1 MASGTVNTIRGT
13 GTVDTMWNRR
23 EQHQAY
29 RFLTRRIVSA
39 MLSGEP
45 ETNELPLRRF
55 TIALIGGVAVAVLV
69 VVGVGVYGLLFPG
82 GARPTENTI
91 IVERESGAKYVY
103 LQGQLHPV
111 LNWASARLIIGK
123 ADPPTRTMSAAS
135 LRDVPRGRP
144 VGIASA
150 PDALPDKGSLVGLPW
165 SVCSAPRSPS
175 SVAVAA
181 HVLAGT
187 VPAGGVTLGEDE
199 GVLAS
204 DPDGLRFL
212 IWRDHRLLVPNNA
225 VLAALGWTGIRPA
238 PVALPFL
245 DALPPGPDL
254 APLALVGAGGRATAT
269 VSGASTTIG
278 QLFRAGGQYYVMTG
292 NGLAP
297 VGDLT
302 VRLLIAAGAPTT
314 DTTTGEVGRVLTT
327 GPVEPPGLPQQI
339 PTVHGTPD
347 RFAMACAVYRGSTA
361 LDRPVTVQ
369 SFAKVPDEMTLTGPV
384 VTPVDGTGGVPV
396 ADRVAV
402 PGGRGALVAALTSPG
417 STAPGSEFLVT
428 DQGIK
433 YQLPRTN
440 LANVATSL
448 GYGDVKPLAVP
459 ASILALIPTG
469 PALDPQAAALFEP
482 PPTAGPSVT
491 ARPSPSG

>member
-1 MASGTVNTIRGT
+1 
-13 GTVDTMWNRR
+13 MWNRR

-45 ETNELPLRRF
+45 ETNELPMRRF
-55 TIALIGGVAVAVLV
+55 TIALVASVAVAVLV
-69 VVGVGVYGLLFPG
+69 AAGVGVYGLLFPG

-111 LNWASARLIIGK
+111 LNWASARLIIAK
-123 ADPPTRTMSAAS
+123 PDPPIRTMAAAS
-135 LRDVPRGRP
+135 LRDIPRGRP
-144 VGIASA
+144 VGIVSA

-165 SVCSAPRSPS
+165 SVCTAPRSAS

-181 HVLAGT
+181 HVLAGG
-187 VPAGGVTLGEDE
+187 VPAGGVALGDDE
-199 GVLAS
+199 GVLVA
-204 DPDGLRFL
+204 DPDARRFL
-212 IWRDHRLLVPNNA
+212 VWHDHRLLVPDNA
-225 VLAALGWTGIRPA
+225 VLAALGWTNVRPA
-238 PVALPFL
+238 PVAVPFL

-254 APLALVGAGGRATAT
+254 APLALVGAGNRADPT
-269 VSGASTTIG
+269 VSGAPTTIG
-278 QLFRAGGQYYVMTG
+278 QLFRAGGHYYVMAG

-302 VRLLIAAGAPTT
+302 VRLLVAGGAQVT
-314 DTTTGEVGRVLTT
+314 DTTTGEVGRVLIT
-327 GPVEPPGLPQQI
+327 GTVEPPGLPQQI
-339 PTVHGTPD
+339 PSVHGVPD
-347 RFAMACAVYRGSTA
+347 RFAMACAVYRGSTE
-361 LDRPVTVQ
+361 LDRPITVQ
-369 SFAKVPDEMTLTGPV
+369 SFAKVPDDMTLTGPV
-384 VTPVDGTGGVPV
+384 ATPVGGTGGVPV

-417 STAPGSEFLVT
+417 STAPGTEFLVT

-440 LANVATSL
+440 LATVQASL
-448 GYGDVKPLAVP
+448 GYGDVRPVAVP

-469 PALDPQAAALFEP
+469 PALDPSAAALFEP
-482 PPTAGPSVT
+482 PPTVEPS
-491 ARPSPSG
+491 R